1 MGDRWFIAR
10 LRWNIRRTSCLS
22 SQFPP
27 TIEDQMK
34 KFALMLAAAAMLY
47 SAAPASAQSV
57 SVGPGGVRVDSNDRG
72 YSGDRGYRGREYRGR
87 DWRRSRGEYR
97 SRRVV
102 V

>member
-1 MGDRWFIAR
+1 
-10 LRWNIRRTSCLS
+10 
-22 SQFPP
+22 
-27 TIEDQMK
+27 MK

-72 YSGDRGYRGREYRGR
+72 YRGNREYRGR

-97 SRRVV
+97 SRRVIAPRAYQRRDRGGV
-102 V
+102 VIIQR